1 VGLLHYVYTRCRSRS
16 TRAHNTG
23 APEGESKACQAADG
37 KGECLVGEGHQLSHA
52 LLRALLPIA
61 VTYVCRRHRAR
72 ERKAGFVVYFRCLYS
87 LVRLLC
93 VVDPRH
99 VIELVGPVGG
109 SLWFLKSKIETSLDS
124 GALNENRN

>member
-1 VGLLHYVYTRCRSRS
+1 MCVDDT
-16 TRAHNTG
+16 
-23 APEGESKACQAADG
+23 
-37 KGECLVGEGHQLSHA
+37 
-52 LLRALLPIA
+52 
-61 VTYVCRRHRAR
+61 AR
-72 ERKAGFVVYFRCLYS
+72 ESKAGFVIYFRCLYS